1 MIYLT
6 SHQTIQSVVIMLPS
20 NLKSALNST
29 IIQFCNYRYSANA
42 LDKILISGYHMVT
55 NW

>member
-20 NLKSALNST
+20 NLKSALHGT
-29 IIQFCNYRYSANA
+29 VIQFCNYSANA
-42 LDKILISGYHMVT
+42 LDKILISGYHMVP